1 MSLDRRNF
9 VATLA
14 AAACSG
20 RLDALAPAAHRSG
33 RPPNVLLVMSD
44 EHRRTCMGAAG
55 DTVARTPHL
64 DRLCAEGVRFRSAYC
79 TNPVC
84 TPSRASIMTGL
95 YSHHLE
101 AQSNATPYRPEHRT
115 LAHHFDAA
123 NYMTGLIGKM
133 HWVDAQSHGFEYKLD
148 FNDWFQ
154 HLGPKVQLYADE
166 LGQSNSGS
174 GLPEIDDLWRE
185 EGDPWIGHRKL
196 DDREGS
202 VAVGRISLLDEED
215 HFDSFVARESVRF
228 LHNFATHKN
237 DRPFF
242 LVSSFLKPH
251 DPFMPAKRFADMF
264 RPEDMKLPE
273 SWGKADKATLPRE
286 VQHWIEFNRPTPEL
300 RDPEEAK
307 KRIALYYANL
317 AQMDDCLGRILA
329 ALAEAGLAEDTIVCY
344 TSDHGEMLG
353 DLGLWQ
359 KFQFYEGSCGVPLIF
374 RVSGVRPGD
383 TPVSLVSLSATLT
396 GLAGVPQLAP
406 NDGASLAPWIHRPS
420 TPRSYGPVFAEYDL
434 GGAQPKFMVR
444 DGEWKYTYWLH
455 DIPELY
461 HLRTDPQELHN
472 LAALPQYAAQREAM
486 HRTLLAWHRPD
497 GSQRAAQTEPGG
509 ALFHAI

>member
-1 MSLDRRNF
+1 
-9 VATLA
+9 
-14 AAACSG
+14 
-20 RLDALAPAAHRSG
+20 
-33 RPPNVLLVMSD
+33 
-44 EHRRTCMGAAG
+44 
-55 DTVARTPHL
+55 
-64 DRLCAEGVRFRSAYC
+64 
-79 TNPVC
+79 
-84 TPSRASIMTGL
+84 
-95 YSHHLE
+95 
-101 AQSNATPYRPEHRT
+101 
-115 LAHHFDAA
+115 
-123 NYMTGLIGKM
+123 
-133 HWVDAQSHGFEYKLD
+133 
-148 FNDWFQ
+148 
-154 HLGPKVQLYADE
+154 
-166 LGQSNSGS
+166 
-174 GLPEIDDLWRE
+174 
-185 EGDPWIGHRKL
+185 
-196 DDREGS
+196 
-202 VAVGRISLLDEED
+202 
-215 HFDSFVARESVRF
+215 
-228 LHNFATHKN
+228 
-237 DRPFF
+237 
-242 LVSSFLKPH
+242 
-251 DPFMPAKRFADMF
+251 
-264 RPEDMKLPE
+264 MKLPE

-374 RVSGVRPGD
+374 RVSGVRPGVCD

-472 LAALPQYAAQREAM
+472 LSALPQYAAQREAM